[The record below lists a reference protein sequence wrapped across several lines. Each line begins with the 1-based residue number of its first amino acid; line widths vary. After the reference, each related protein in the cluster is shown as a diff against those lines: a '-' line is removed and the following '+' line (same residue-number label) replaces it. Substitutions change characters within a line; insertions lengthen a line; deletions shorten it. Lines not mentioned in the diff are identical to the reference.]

1 MTFRF
6 HLSKA
11 EINIWPFELK
21 EIWDLETK
29 SGTFLGPFLLFFS
42 PSPEF
47 GTLSEHLG
55 LTVTNSWTGTKSQKS
70 GRYPGFSSTE
80 YQYIAM
86 QVTFKKN
93 PIMVK
98 QLFPTNH
105 IFYLNIFPLFRCDKE
120 GLKKYAGYLFL
131 LEQNNVR
138 EGSREKNP

>member
-1 MTFRF
+1 
-6 HLSKA
+6 
-11 EINIWPFELK
+11 
-21 EIWDLETK
+21 
-29 SGTFLGPFLLFFS
+29 
-42 PSPEF
+42 
-47 GTLSEHLG
+47 
-55 LTVTNSWTGTKSQKS
+55 
-70 GRYPGFSSTE
+70 
-80 YQYIAM
+80 M

-138 EGSREKNP
+138 EGKKVWSFTKPGGSRRAPVHLNQTNNDLQRTELQNCVKKLGLG